1 MNQTDLDVQK
11 ETFIFNTNITLTQQ
25 NEDIRKYAELLEK
38 DKEIVDLRT
47 SVKNASSAQLQNG
60 VITSHDYLTEVDAE
74 ALARQNMILHQ
85 VQLLQ
90 AEYTYQNTAG
100 N

>member
-1 MNQTDLDVQK
+1 M
-11 ETFIFNTNITLTQQ
+11 
-25 NEDIRKYAELLEK
+25 EK

-47 SVKNASSAQLQNG
+47 SVKTASSAQLQNG

-74 ALARQNMILHQ
+74 AQARLAMILHQ

-90 AEYTYQNTAG
+90 AEYNHQNTSG